1 MKTIFISAGEA
12 SGDMHA
18 AALLTALQARNS
30 GLRCFGLGG
39 ELVRARQVELL
50 YDLRDLAVAGFWEVA
65 KRILHFRR
73 IYNTTLAEI
82 DRRKPDLAIFVDYP
96 GMNLHLA
103 AECHKRG
110 IKTVYYIVPQVW
122 AWKKGRIAQIERDVD
137 LLLSILPFE
146 KELFDPG
153 RIRCEFVGSPLL
165 DHIDESVSKGD
176 FRATHALKQDEQIIA
191 LLPGS
196 RSVEVNKHYEI
207 MLQAVKQLQDSGRCV
222 RAFTAIRDEL
232 AGSHYSE
239 SEARVGISPTHIRE
253 GRYDLLRNCNVAI
266 VASGTA
272 TLEAALCGRPFCVV
286 YRTGWI
292 TYQIA
297 RRVIK
302 LNNVGL
308 VNIVAGKEIV
318 PEFLQNDM
326 TADNLAGFCTD
337 IFAGTER
344 EKTIV
349 AALSEVRHKL
359 GDKGASERAAKLID
373 EGFLR

>member
-39 ELVRARQVELL
+39 GLMRERQVELL

-65 KRILHFRR
+65 KKIFHFRR
-73 IYNTTLAEI
+73 IYHATLAEI

-96 GMNLHLA
+96 GMNLRMA
-103 AECHKRG
+103 AECHRRG

-137 LLLSILPFE
+137 LLVSILPFE
-146 KELFDPG
+146 KTLFDPKKL
-153 RIRCEFVGSPLL
+153 RCEFVGSPLL
-165 DHIDESVSKGD
+165 DHIDEIAAAGD
-176 FRATHALKQDEQIIA
+176 FRADHGVGPEEKIIA

-207 MLQAVKQLQDSGRCV
+207 MLQAIKQLREAGEPV

-232 AGSHYSE
+232 SQSLYSE
-239 SEARVGISPTHIRE
+239 CEARVGIEPTHISA
-253 GRYDLLRNCNVAI
+253 GRYDLLRNCSVAF

-302 LNNVGL
+302 LDSVGL
-308 VNIVAGKEIV
+308 VNIVAGKKIV
-318 PEFLQNDM
+318 PEFLQNEM
-326 TADNLAGFCTD
+326 TPDNLAKFCTEVLSD
-337 IFAGTER
+337 PVRETE
-344 EKTIV
+344 IV
-349 AALSEVRHKL
+349 MALSEVRHRL
-359 GDKGASERAAKLID
+359 GDKGASERAAELID
-373 EGFLR
+373 EGFLQ